1 MTRILVVED
10 NPNRIAKFA
19 RYLVG
24 TDLKMCKTAEEAK
37 SLLKSHIFDLIFL
50 DHDLG
55 ENQECVEPPDINS
68 GTEVVRY
75 MVANIGDICKERIPH
90 IIIHSMNTYR
100 SSVMYSDLVMAGYGD
115 TEQIPFSVLNFNT
128 VN

>member
-1 MTRILVVED
+1 MTRILIVED
-10 NPNRIAKFA
+10 NPNRIAKFT
-19 RYLVG
+19 RCLVG

-37 SLLKSHIFDLIFL
+37 SLLKAHTFDLIFL

-55 ENQECVEPPDINS
+55 ENQECVEPPDVNS

-75 MVANIGDICKERIPH
+75 MVANVSDICKERVPH